1 MNSRRICEC
10 AGKLIGSGLLIAGLF
25 SMPAHAA
32 SFFYFK
38 GMTKAPNERVCL
50 SFAFDQAGKHHLQ
63 NISRN
68 NLGVAGTRDNFFV
81 NITCVGNFVI
91 VMVAGDTGTN
101 GSPLAQELF
110 DAVRAE
116 TCFDQC

>member
-1 MNSRRICEC
+1 MDNRRMRP
-10 AGKLIGSGLLIAGLF
+10 GKIIASGLLLAAV
-25 SMPAHAA
+25 SAAPAPAA

-38 GMTKAPNERVCL
+38 GPTKAPRESVCL
-50 SFAFDQAGKHHLQ
+50 SFAFDQARRHNLQ

-68 NLGVAGTRDNFFV
+68 NLGVSGARNNFFV
-81 NITCVGNFVI
+81 NITCVGTFVI

-110 DAVRAE
+110 DAVRRTGCIDE
-116 TCFDQC
+116 C